1 MPHRQKRDLIDT
13 SRHLWRVVKSCKRCR
28 VIGIDT
34 ESNSFWAFRE
44 RICLIQILADRKAY
58 LVDPLA
64 LEDLSPLGEIFH
76 DPGILKIFHGADY
89 DLRCLARD
97 FDLRPAPIF
106 DTMIAASLLNY
117 PALGLGA
124 LVKKHFDV
132 DLPKTN
138 ALTRFDWAVRPL
150 PEAHID
156 YVINDVLYLPRLR
169 EILLSELEEKDLIE
183 EVEWEFRQ
191 LEQIARRPQANGTED
206 FLSTKGARQLDPL
219 PLTVFKRL
227 FDYREHYARESD
239 VPRFKVLSNKILF
252 DIAVHQPQK
261 EYELKKMRGISAMV
275 IRRHGKKILDAVH
288 AALKDFEEGMIPVIP
303 QHKPMRG
310 PHLNNDLETAL
321 KQWRKEEAD
330 RRKIAPLAVL
340 PTACLRDMARASHFD
355 RLMLSQIPG
364 MLSRRMARYADV
376 LLDLYRR
383 VKKEKEE

>member
-1 MPHRQKRDLIDT
+1 MPHRQKRDLIGT
-13 SRHLWRVVKSCKRCR
+13 TRQLWRVVKACKRCR

-58 LVDPLA
+58 LLDPLQ
-64 LEDLSPLGEIFH
+64 LEDLSPLGEVFH

-89 DLRCLARD
+89 DLRCLSRD
-97 FDLRPAPIF
+97 FDMHPAPIF

-124 LVKKHFDV
+124 LVKKQFDV

-150 PEAHID
+150 PEQHID

-169 EILLSELEEKDLIE
+169 EILLSELEQKDLIE

-227 FDYREHYARESD
+227 FDYREQYAKEAD
-239 VPRFKVLSNKILF
+239 VPRFKVLSNKTLF
-252 DIAVHQPQK
+252 DIAAEQPRK
-261 EYELKKMRGISAMV
+261 EFELKKIRGISAMV
-275 IRRHGKKILDAVH
+275 MRRHGKKLLEAVH
-288 AALKDFEEGMIPVIP
+288 AALKDFEEGMTPIIP

-321 KQWRKEEAD
+321 KQWRKEEAE
-330 RRKIAPLAVL
+330 RRGIAPLAVL
-340 PTACLRDMARASHFD
+340 PTSCLRDIARASHFD
-355 RLMLSQIPG
+355 RMMLSQIPG
-364 MLSRRMARYADV
+364 MLPRRMERYAET
-376 LLDLYRR
+376 LLDLCRQ
-383 VKKEKEE
+383 VKKGKEE